1 MRISEYM
8 QPKFCTDDATFDE
21 IVYGNQ
27 QFGIDAFD
35 SLMNLE
41 RKMNGRRKK
50 KKFRKF
56 ILAYEGYRKSRERV
70 RRENAEW
77 RKESRKLRISLWDGQ
92 KYSWPNRYRNKTTCR
107 KMLELS
113 ANGMAERWLY

>member
-8 QPKFCTDDATFDE
+8 QPEFCTDDATFDE

-56 ILAYEGYRKSRERV
+56 ILAYE
-70 RRENAEW
+70 
-77 RKESRKLRISLWDGQ
+77 
-92 KYSWPNRYRNKTTCR
+92 
-107 KMLELS
+107 
-113 ANGMAERWLY
+113 

>member
-8 QPKFCTDDATFDE
+8 QPEFCTDDATFDE

-77 RKESRKLRISLWDGQ
+77 RKESRKLHISLWDGQ

>member
-1 MRISEYM
+1 
-8 QPKFCTDDATFDE
+8 
-21 IVYGNQ
+21 
-27 QFGIDAFD
+27 
-35 SLMNLE
+35 
-41 RKMNGRRKK
+41 MNGRQKK

-92 KYSWPNRYRNKTTCR
+92 KYSWPNRYRNKTTCIIC
-107 KMLELS
+107 
-113 ANGMAERWLY
+113 ERDGGTVAILRFGG